1 MKGLSF
7 LTFFFRCLFL
17 PWRNAFRDL
26 VGDRNVWNPM
36 YVVSY
41 KVVVLSLGSL
51 QTVCPFEDMKL

>member
-26 VGDRNVWNPM
+26 VDDRNVWNPM

-51 QTVCPFEDMKL
+51 